1 MYNPLQ
7 NERRGRDRKRE
18 IEKSH
23 TFSDPLGS
31 EATGRHA
38 EESVFTDTGCNSS
51 EQYFFF
57 VRTSSCHTHT
67 HTQICACRQR
77 SRGSI
82 RYQWLCRSLFCPFRE
97 GQTAT
102 DRAVVRA
109 VYGHYERHTK
119 RIGVQRKR
127 DRERYPVKSSGRCS
141 GRTAIS
147 CTNLLACRRPAVCV
161 KMQPSISPQTDGKR
175 EREKYHDRRD

>member
-1 MYNPLQ
+1 VKSAFTIFSPVGVRNDVYNPFQ
-7 NERRGRDRKRE
+7 NERRGRDRE

-67 HTQICACRQR
+67 HTDMRMQTKKQR
-77 SRGSI
+77 FDKVPMALPIIVLPVPGGPNSNRPRGGA
-82 RYQWLCRSLFCPFRE
+82 RSLR
-97 GQTAT
+97 
-102 DRAVVRA
+102 
-109 VYGHYERHTK
+109 
-119 RIGVQRKR
+119 
-127 DRERYPVKSSGRCS
+127 S
-141 GRTAIS
+141 
-147 CTNLLACRRPAVCV
+147 L
-161 KMQPSISPQTDGKR
+161 
-175 EREKYHDRRD
+175 